1 MSETLPLMGRS
12 PGERITLDTARE
24 ICQRTGSTVVMAGSI
39 GTLGSQYV
47 IGMNAMNC
55 ASGDSIAR
63 EEAQASRKEDV
74 LSTLGKA
81 ATSLR
86 EKLGESLTSIQKLNT
101 PVEQATTTSLEA
113 LKAYTLGLRAADAKG
128 DMEAIPFLK
137 HAIELDPNFA
147 VAYDKLA
154 ARYSS
159 LGEADRASQYAQMSF
174 DRRDR
179 VSEREQLD
187 IAYTYYSLVLGDVDQ
202 VLRNFQV

>member
-1 MSETLPLMGRS
+1 MGRS

-86 EKLGESLTSIQKLNT
+86 EKPANPLHRFRS
-101 PVEQATTTSLEA
+101 
-113 LKAYTLGLRAADAKG
+113 
-128 DMEAIPFLK
+128 
-137 HAIELDPNFA
+137 
-147 VAYDKLA
+147 
-154 ARYSS
+154 
-159 LGEADRASQYAQMSF
+159 
-174 DRRDR
+174 
-179 VSEREQLD
+179 
-187 IAYTYYSLVLGDVDQ
+187 
-202 VLRNFQV
+202 